1 MRKNILT
8 NVFFVLAVSVSSVAL
23 LKNAVAQTFDGGMLG
38 EVVVTGKAP
47 TYKANFAGS
56 ATDVGGGLVDGP
68 TDENDLANRS
78 MTVTTTTNKNGEVK
92 TETEERALLGGN
104 SGGSDAAIGTPSAD
118 EKKAAADADEAA
130 KKSEDAKKEEEKK
143 KEDEEKYDGLYN
155 GRHIIP
161 DIMAMHC
168 KIKGEDVAKNPK
180 LFIDC
185 IKQYVSEMNNPN
197 ASAKAEAEKEY
208 EILRYKF
215 LTDAGA
221 TAITKSQVVENHEET
236 MNKHNEAHSE
246 MKTESDD
253 NKSITASLSFVTNM
267 MNDIR
272 ELQVEQLKYMVVN
285 GIGDLDP
292 SVIMDEEEPEEEKKE
307 EANTSGGAGDPEFNS
322 TNVKVET
329 K

>member
-1 MRKNILT
+1 
-8 NVFFVLAVSVSSVAL
+8 
-23 LKNAVAQTFDGGMLG
+23 
-38 EVVVTGKAP
+38 
-47 TYKANFAGS
+47 
-56 ATDVGGGLVDGP
+56 
-68 TDENDLANRS
+68 
-78 MTVTTTTNKNGEVK
+78 
-92 TETEERALLGGN
+92 
-104 SGGSDAAIGTPSAD
+104 
-118 EKKAAADADEAA
+118 A
-130 KKSEDAKKEEEKK
+130 KKEEKK

-197 ASAKAEAEKEY
+197 ASAKAEAEREY

-215 LTDAGA
+215 LTGAGT

-236 MNKHNEAHSE
+236 MNKHNDAHSE

-285 GIGDLDP
+285 GIGDIDP
-292 SVIMDEEEPEEEKKE
+292 SVIMDEEEPEEETKE
-307 EANTSGGAGDPEFNS
+307 KANTSGGAGDPEFSS